1 MTPFMRTIRAGIVGV
16 GKIGRA
22 QIAAVRSIDF
32 ADVAAIAMRDPE
44 RAAAMASELKIS
56 THYRDYRDLVAD
68 PDVDVVHV
76 CTPNSSHFEICKA
89 AIVAGKAVL
98 CEKPLTISAKE
109 SEELL
114 ALAISRNVKTA
125 VNFVYRHYAAIQA
138 LRDIISRGALGDIY
152 TVHGEYLQDWL
163 LYDSDYDW
171 RVESSVGGASRAM
184 ADIGSHWCDLACFLT
199 GEKIVEVCADLATFL
214 PRRRRPGGR
223 AAGRA
228 DTSGGSDGPAGAG
241 QFAGAEPCDSASSLV
256 DVDTEDYGSALLR
269 FAGGIRGCCTVSQVS
284 AGGRTGPSIQADG
297 SKASAQW
304 SYGNPELLVIRK
316 RHEPDTILEYSNPVQ
331 NRLQAQKAMIESFY
345 SALSERA
352 SPGRERL
359 YADFADGHHS
369 VEVVEAM
376 MASSRSGHW
385 ERL

>member
-1 MTPFMRTIRAGIVGV
+1 M
-16 GKIGRA
+16 
-22 QIAAVRSIDF
+22 
-32 ADVAAIAMRDPE
+32 
-44 RAAAMASELKIS
+44 
-56 THYRDYRDLVAD
+56 
-68 PDVDVVHV
+68 DVVHV

-109 SEELL
+109 SEEFL
-114 ALAISRNVKTA
+114 ALAISRNVKTS
-125 VNFVYRHYAAIQA
+125 VNFVYRHYAAIKA

-199 GEKIVEVCADLATFL
+199 GEKIVEVCEDLATFL
-214 PRRRRPGGR
+214 PRRRRTGGR

-269 FAGGIRGCCTVSQVS
+269 LPAASGCCTVSQVS
-284 AGGRTGPSIQADG
+284 GRQDRPFDQADG
-297 SKASAQW
+297 SKASAR
-304 SYGNPELLVIRK
+304 GA
-316 RHEPDTILEYSNPVQ
+316 T
-331 NRLQAQKAMIESFY
+331 KA
-345 SALSERA
+345 RA
-352 SPGRERL
+352 S
-359 YADFADGHHS
+359 
-369 VEVVEAM
+369 
-376 MASSRSGHW
+376 SSGKGMSPIRSWNIPIPSKTGS
-385 ERL
+385 RPRKP